1 MPLVVH
7 WPDIALR
14 LLLASIA
21 SFLIG
26 FNRGERGR
34 PAGLRTTML
43 VCLAAC
49 FAMILANLLINTN
62 GMAPDSFVKIDP
74 MRLPLG
80 ILSGIGFIG
89 GGAILRRENIVVG
102 VTTAAT
108 IWFVS
113 ILGICFGAGEFALGI
128 VATALGLGVL
138 SGLWHLE
145 KALYQQSEGTL
156 IATVASDGPSD
167 EEIRECICKNGNR
180 ISAWGVSY
188 YQRDAQR
195 QIVCDV
201 VRRQHP
207 NESTAPL
214 FVGELAKKTGVPVV
228 QWQPVGT
235 RLGGGPERSLSP

>member
-14 LLLASIA
+14 LTLATIA

-34 PAGLRTTML
+34 PAGMRTVML

-49 FAMILANLLINTN
+49 FAMILANILLNTN
-62 GMAPDSFVKIDP
+62 NIPPDSFVKFDP

-89 GGAILRRENIVVG
+89 GGAILRRENMVVG

-108 IWFVS
+108 IWFVTV
-113 ILGICFGAGEFALGI
+113 LGICFGAGQFALGI
-128 VATALGLGVL
+128 VATAMGFGVL
-138 SGLWHLE
+138 SGLWYLE
-145 KALYQQSEGTL
+145 RELYQQSEGTL
-156 IATVASDGPSD
+156 LATITSDGPSD
-167 EEIRECICKNGNR
+167 DQVRECIMKNGNR
-180 ISAWGVSY
+180 IVSWGISY
-188 YQRDAQR
+188 FQRDGQR
-195 QIVCDV
+195 QITCEV
-201 VRRQHP
+201 VRRLHP

-214 FVGELAKKTGVPVV
+214 FVSEMAKMAGVALV
-228 QWQPVGT
+228 QWQPQGT
-235 RLGGGPERSLSP
+235 RLNGGGEKPSIS